1 MNNYSNCSWTA
12 SGELDCGGN
21 DQDINPYQSGG
32 LGPSTYAMVP
42 QAMAPN
48 SIAMD
53 NRTSCG
59 SEPRAVQ
66 SMMSPDLSPGPLS
79 GRLSGPLS
87 SSLAT
92 PLSSSLAA
100 PLSGSASI
108 QVNWSSLPLNF
119 KKLRKNNQTNPYYF
133 QTPKQ
138 KYNDLV
144 GELGPPTVVEPQAG
158 GLAIWMNPGR
168 VNPKYHMFKRI
179 EIHDE
184 QVFNYFPYPH
194 SGFLYTYVKIKIPI
208 DILNNILSVC
218 GDIMYDPIKEI
229 LVVRGMSIGYNT
241 ALIALICRY
250 IMEEITWY
258 NIIEYDLVKKMTH
271 YKRLMNPRRQKRNM
285 NILKSVL
292 LTRK

>member
-21 DQDINPYQSGG
+21 EQDVNPYQSGG
-32 LGPSTYAMVP
+32 LGPSTYAMVS
-42 QAMAPN
+42 QTMAPN
-48 SIAMD
+48 GMGMD
-53 NRTSCG
+53 MGNRMSCG
-59 SEPRAVQ
+59 SQHVQ
-66 SMMSPDLSPGPLS
+66 ETTPHKAHDLSSGPMS
-79 GRLSGPLS
+79 GRLSGHLS
-87 SSLAT
+87 SSVET
-92 PLSSSLAA
+92 
-100 PLSGSASI
+100 PLSGSTSGPST

-144 GELGPPTVVEPQAG
+144 GELGPPTVVDPQAG

-168 VNPKYHMFKRI
+168 VNPKYQMFKRI

-184 QVFNYFPYPH
+184 QVFNSFPYPH

-208 DILNNILSVC
+208 ETLNHILSMC
-218 GDIMYDPIKEI
+218 GDIMYDPIKEM
-229 LVVRGMSIGYNT
+229 LVVRGMSLGYNT
-241 ALIALICRY
+241 AIIALICRY

-271 YKRLMNPRRQKRNM
+271 HKRLMNHRRQQRNM

-292 LTRK
+292 LRRK